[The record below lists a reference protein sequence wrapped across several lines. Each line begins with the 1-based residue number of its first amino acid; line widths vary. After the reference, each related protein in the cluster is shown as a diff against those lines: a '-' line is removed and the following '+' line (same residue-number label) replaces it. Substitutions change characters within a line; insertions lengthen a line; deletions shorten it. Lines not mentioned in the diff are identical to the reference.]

1 MKSLHAFIKKE
12 TMEQFRSGRLMI
24 LGILF
29 VLLGV
34 MNPAV
39 AKITPWLLEI
49 LADSL
54 AESGM
59 TVTPVTVSAMDSW
72 VQFFKKM
79 ICFQT
84 IRKGLTMQTTVSSE
98 KKYAPPKRSEK
109 QIGNTTF
116 IVNSFF
122 REKSD
127 ESIAVKLERLM
138 KADVQKEATT

>member
-1 MKSLHAFIKKE
+1 MKSLLAFIKKE

-72 VQFFKKM
+72 VQFFKSYATW
-79 ICFQT
+79 IDCLCFA
-84 IRKGLTMQTTVSSE
+84 S
-98 KKYAPPKRSEK
+98 K
-109 QIGNTTF
+109 QHLHQGISIGHVGSVFNQ
-116 IVNSFF
+116 
-122 REKSD
+122 R
-127 ESIAVKLERLM
+127 A
-138 KADVQKEATT
+138 

>member
-1 MKSLHAFIKKE
+1 
-12 TMEQFRSGRLMI
+12 MI
-24 LGILF
+24 F
-29 VLLGV
+29 
-34 MNPAV
+34 
-39 AKITPWLLEI
+39 
-49 LADSL
+49 
-54 AESGM
+54 
-59 TVTPVTVSAMDSW
+59 
-72 VQFFKKM
+72 
-79 ICFQT
+79 FQT

-138 KADVQKEATT
+138 KAASLSFHRSSLHLIGKILHFSYSNRFYLASQR